1 MAFVPLSYT
10 TRSMLER
17 RASTALT
24 VVAIGATVAVV
35 SGVLALQQGFVTLF
49 TQSGRTDVA
58 LLLRPGATSEG
69 ESGFPRE
76 RAATLLKELPEV
88 ALDAQGVPLASG
100 ELYLAVRREKEMGG
114 ETNVPIRGIQAQ
126 AFAIHGDAL
135 RIVEGRKL
143 EFGRDEIVVG
153 RSLVGRILGCRVGG
167 TVKLNTIEF
176 TVVGVFDHDG
186 PYASEIWGDVE
197 RMQHA
202 LQRPGFSSVR
212 VKLNPDVDVE
222 AMAKRL
228 EDHPTSP
235 CKVMSERGYLEAQT
249 KALSFVLLFLGNFL
263 ATIMG
268 VAAVFTGTN
277 TMLSSLA
284 ARTHEIGILLAI
296 GFRPF
301 AVFLSF
307 LVESVLIGL
316 VGGALGCLMA
326 LPLNGVRTGTTNFQT
341 FTEVAFAFR
350 ITPTVLLYA
359 VSFSLILGILAGTI
373 PAWFAARLRPTQAL
387 RRE

>member
-10 TRSMLER
+10 TRSLLER
-17 RASTALT
+17 KASTALT

-49 TQSGRTDVA
+49 AQGGRLDVA
-58 LLLRPGATSEG
+58 ILLRPGATSEG
-69 ESGFPRE
+69 ESNFPRD

-88 ALDAQGVPLASG
+88 ELDAQGTPLASG

-114 ETNVPIRGIQAQ
+114 ETNVPIRGVQAQ

-135 RIVEGRKL
+135 RLLEGRRL
-143 EFGRDEIVVG
+143 EFGRDEVMVG
-153 RSLVGRILGCRVGG
+153 RSLVGRIQGCRLGG
-167 TVKLNTIEF
+167 TVKLNTLEF
-176 TVVGVFDHDG
+176 TVVGIFDHDG

-202 LQRPGFSSVR
+202 LQREGFSAIH
-212 VKLNPDVDVE
+212 VKLRPGADVV
-222 AMAKRL
+222 AMADRL
-228 EDHPTSP
+228 DDDRTSP
-235 CKVMSERGYLEAQT
+235 CKVMTERGYLVSQT
-249 KALSFVLLFLGNFL
+249 QALSFVLLFLGNFL
-263 ATIMG
+263 AVIMG
-268 VAAVFTGTN
+268 IGAVFTGTN

-284 ARTHEIGILLAI
+284 ARTHEIGVLLAI

-307 LVESVLIGL
+307 LLESLLLGL
-316 VGGALGCLMA
+316 AGGALGCLMA

-359 VSFSLILGILAGTI
+359 VSFSLILGVLAGTV